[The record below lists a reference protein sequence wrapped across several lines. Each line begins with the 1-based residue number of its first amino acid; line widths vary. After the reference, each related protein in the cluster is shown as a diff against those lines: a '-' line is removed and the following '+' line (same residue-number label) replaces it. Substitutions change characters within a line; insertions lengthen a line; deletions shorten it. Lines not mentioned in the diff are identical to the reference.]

1 MFLMPSKISGFVM
14 SEPSGRPAA
23 AVMFSG
29 ALLFVGM
36 YVYFG
41 VFGDSSTTHELF
53 LAGSFA
59 LSGIAESLPKDRRRT
74 AGILRVTAI
83 LIPLSMIAII
93 VIAPEI
99 INSR

>member
-1 MFLMPSKISGFVM
+1 M

-29 ALLFVGM
+29 AFLFVGM

-41 VFGDSSTTHELF
+41 VFGDSSTTHEFF
-53 LAGSFA
+53 LSESFA
-59 LSGIAESLPKDRRRT
+59 LSGTAESLPKDRRRT
-74 AGILRVTAI
+74 AGVLRVTSI

-93 VIAPEI
+93 VVAPEI

>member
-1 MFLMPSKISGFVM
+1 MPSKISDFLM

-41 VFGDSSTTHELF
+41 VFGGSSTTYELF

-59 LSGIAESLPKDRRRT
+59 LSGTAESLPKDRRRT
-74 AGILRVTAI
+74 AGVFRVTAI
-83 LIPLSMIAII
+83 LIPLSMITII
-93 VIAPEI
+93 IIEPEI
-99 INSR
+99 INPR